1 MRSEGILGTV
11 AGIVGTIQANE
22 VLKKILNIGTGLDGY
37 IFILDLL
44 HLNFRK
50 VKLKKRK
57 NCFVDDEKNSYLVFM
72 FINFRCTILNAEE
85 KFLSLKKNKTN
96 VRYGPGL
103 DYPIKYIYRKV
114 NLPVKQI
121 DKKENWRR
129 VIFLD
134 NNSGWIHWSQLKPS
148 NSIITIEEKILFK
161 KPSNFSEPLA
171 KLEKGRLLV
180 IKKCEDKWCNITTD
194 DYKGWVKIK
203 NIWGSTK

>member
-1 MRSEGILGTV
+1 MI
-11 AGIVGTIQANE
+11 
-22 VLKKILNIGTGLDGY
+22 KKIAILCFCLSILS
-37 IFILDLL
+37 IQFI
-44 HLNFRK
+44 
-50 VKLKKRK
+50 
-57 NCFVDDEKNSYLVFM
+57 S
-72 FINFRCTILNAEE
+72 AEE

-114 NLPVKQI
+114 DLPVKQI

-148 NSIITIEEKILFK
+148 NSIIAIEEKVLFK

-180 IKKCEDKWCNITTD
+180 IKKCEKKWCSITTGK
-194 DYKGWVKIK
+194 YVGWVKIK
-203 NIWGSTK
+203 NIWGSVK

>member
-1 MRSEGILGTV
+1 MIKKL
-11 AGIVGTIQANE
+11 TIWFLCLFLLE
-22 VLKKILNIGTGLDGY
+22 VNL
-37 IFILDLL
+37 
-44 HLNFRK
+44 
-50 VKLKKRK
+50 
-57 NCFVDDEKNSYLVFM
+57 
-72 FINFRCTILNAEE
+72 LNAEE

-114 NLPVKQI
+114 NLTVKQI

-148 NSIITIEEKILFK
+148 NSVITTKEKILFK
-161 KPSNFSEPLA
+161 NPSNFSEPIA

-180 IKKCEDKWCNITTD
+180 IKKCENKWCNIITNE
-194 DYKGWVKIK
+194 YKGWVKTK
-203 NIWGSTK
+203 NMWGTVK